1 MSVYVDT
8 SAFYAVLDAD
18 DRNHPAAREIWVN
31 LLNTGEQLLCSN
43 YVLVECFALV
53 QHRLGLA
60 AVRALQEDV
69 VPVLSLRWVA
79 ETVHGAGLS
88 ALLTA
93 GRERLS
99 LVDCTSFELMRRLGV
114 RTAFTFDR
122 HFHEQGFACLPE
134 PTLPGS

>member
-1 MSVYVDT
+1 MSIYVDT
-8 SAFYAVLDAD
+8 SALYAVLDAD
-18 DRNHPAAREIWVN
+18 DRNHPAAREAWAG
-31 LLNTGEQLLCSN
+31 LLQSGESLLCSN

-69 VPVLSLRWVA
+69 VPVLSVYWVDEA
-79 ETVHGAGLS
+79 VHAAGIS

-99 LVDCTSFELMRRLGV
+99 LVDCTSFELMRRLGL
-114 RTAFTFDR
+114 RTAFTFDE
-122 HFHEQGFACLPE
+122 HFAEQGFACLP
-134 PTLPGS
+134 GWQ

>member
-8 SAFYAVLDAD
+8 SALYAVLDAD
-18 DRNHPAAREIWVN
+18 DNNHTAARENWIK
-31 LLNTGEQLLCSN
+31 LLERGEQLVCSN

-60 AVRALQEDV
+60 AVQALQEDV
-69 VPVLSLRWVA
+69 VPVLSVAWVD
-79 ETVHGAGLS
+79 ESLHTAGIS

-93 GRERLS
+93 RRARLS
-99 LVDCTSFELMRRLGV
+99 LVDCTSFELMRRLGL

-134 PTLPGS
+134 PQ